1 MWKSN
6 VNVFWIFRIDILYHI
21 YILRCIVLQPQ
32 SRAILLI
39 CNIAKMQILANLAYY
54 IPTEQVEKYFRNI
67 RSLLKGASK
76 WLNHIKGAYTRIYHF
91 YAPGKCVFRNSL
103 LEFAKPILVPV
114 QQVTLSP
121 RQSAAASTRFLRIQ
135 ENQPGKWS
143 NSRHMNTF
151 SDIDLQSF
159 EETDC
164 ILIMNFMNPP
174 NTPRKIHHHQ
184 SEVDI
189 AYLPRC
195 SPTTMKYD
203 SLLDCNIAGAL
214 PS

>member
-1 MWKSN
+1 
-6 VNVFWIFRIDILYHI
+6 
-21 YILRCIVLQPQ
+21 
-32 SRAILLI
+32 
-39 CNIAKMQILANLAYY
+39 
-54 IPTEQVEKYFRNI
+54 
-67 RSLLKGASK
+67 
-76 WLNHIKGAYTRIYHF
+76 
-91 YAPGKCVFRNSL
+91 
-103 LEFAKPILVPV
+103 
-114 QQVTLSP
+114 
-121 RQSAAASTRFLRIQ
+121 
-135 ENQPGKWS
+135 
-143 NSRHMNTF
+143 MNTF
-151 SDIDLQSF
+151 SDIDLQSS

-184 SEVDI
+184 NEVDI

>member
-1 MWKSN
+1 MC
-6 VNVFWIFRIDILYHI
+6 F
-21 YILRCIVLQPQ
+21 Q
-32 SRAILLI
+32 
-39 CNIAKMQILANLAYY
+39 
-54 IPTEQVEKYFRNI
+54 EQFVRVCKTN
-67 RSLLKGASK
+67 
-76 WLNHIKGAYTRIYHF
+76 
-91 YAPGKCVFRNSL
+91 PV
-103 LEFAKPILVPV
+103 VPV

-214 PS
+214 PG